1 VLWKQSVKKVWRS
14 CCCCN
19 IEEVLGRI
27 ASSRPVEEASS
38 RRFGEALA
46 ALSRKFEEA
55 LACSRRFGED
65 LALSK
70 VG

>member
-1 VLWKQSVKKVWRS
+1 MKKVGRS
-14 CCCCN
+14 SCCCN

-27 ASSRPVEEASS
+27 ASSRTFGEAFALS

-55 LACSRRFGED
+55 LAC
-65 LALSK
+65 
-70 VG
+70 

>member
-1 VLWKQSVKKVWRS
+1 MKKVWRS
-14 CCCCN
+14 CCSCN

-27 ASSRPVEEASS
+27 ASSRPVEEAFASS

-55 LACSRRFGED
+55 LACSRRFGEV

-70 VG
+70 VGVG

>member
-1 VLWKQSVKKVWRS
+1 MKKVWRS

-27 ASSRPVEEASS
+27 ASSRPVEEAFASS
-38 RRFGEALA
+38 RR
-46 ALSRKFEEA
+46 FEEA
-55 LACSRRFGED
+55 LACSRRFGEV

-70 VG
+70 VGLG